1 MRALT
6 ISLNLHFYA
15 SYNAAPTQTVRG
27 VGCHAGSAGMLGRQA
42 MGMVRPIVD
51 LTALA
56 VFF

>member
-27 VGCHAGSAGMLGRQA
+27 VAWHPTKIPTHAT
-42 MGMVRPIVD
+42 RPHF
-51 LTALA
+51 LTS
-56 VFF
+56 